1 MDNLLNEIERS
12 NAIYNLS
19 GVDADQNHKNEL
31 ESDES
36 ECDEIHN
43 AEQDYS
49 TDNDDEHI
57 PTAPWFETEEINVN
71 SGNCSNIGPLDY
83 NLFESQSFTNK
94 QSAISAIKEYHIRS
108 SRNFHVVKSDTTRY
122 EASCVMKD
130 CPWRIRV
137 MRSKKSGLFVTTKL
151 PAEHTCVLM
160 TLERDHKKLT
170 SRMIADVIKL
180 QVIDS
185 PYLKVSNIRNQITSM
200 YNYHVSYKK
209 ALIGKQKAISD
220 VYGDWMTSYAKLPIF
235 FSALIHFNPGTIAF
249 IDAEAHSTKPN
260 TSVCKRIWWG
270 FKPMIDGWQH
280 APPVISI
287 DGTFLKGKYNGKL
300 LIAMGSDSNNQQYPI
315 AYALVHEETTVNWS
329 WFLHHLRLYVC
340 QNRKGVCI
348 ISDRHAGIIEAMKM
362 VESGFTA
369 FPGAH
374 LKMLCWMA
382 GSTSQVRKFEAA
394 MTQIKEINLDAEIWL
409 RKIPLEMW
417 TMSHDGGYRYGQAT
431 TNMVESFNG
440 LLRSARY
447 LPVTSMIEYTYYRS
461 VKLVSQRRT
470 ATFNDLQNGQTYCQR
485 SRELFETVEKKASS
499 HKVIPYNEQRGVF
512 EIVTAQYRTINGYW
526 KGGCLT
532 CNLDWKQY
540 IESYHNLSSLCEMW
554 KYEFNPILNQAY
566 WTFPLAN
573 NWEMYGV
580 LIADED
586 MKKKKNL
593 V

>member
-19 GVDADQNHKNEL
+19 GVDADQNHENEL

-43 AEQDYS
+43 AEQDDSDYS

-71 SGNCSNIGPLDY
+71 SD
-83 NLFESQSFTNK
+83 K

-209 ALIGKQKAISD
+209 AWIGKQKAISD

-270 FKPMIDGWQH
+270 FKSMIDGWQH

-300 LIAMGSDSNNQQYPI
+300 LIAMGYDSNNQQYPI

-340 QNRKGVCI
+340 QNRKSVCI
-348 ISDRHAGIIEAMKM
+348 ISDQHAGIIEAMKM
-362 VESGFTA
+362 VESGFTGKWGIHRFCLLHLRSNFCSA
-369 FPGAH
+369 FLGAH
-374 LKMLCWMA
+374 LKMLCWMV

-417 TMSHDGGYRYGQAT
+417 TMS
-431 TNMVESFNG
+431 
-440 LLRSARY
+440 
-447 LPVTSMIEYTYYRS
+447 
-461 VKLVSQRRT
+461 
-470 ATFNDLQNGQTYCQR
+470 
-485 SRELFETVEKKASS
+485 RELFETVEKKTSS

-512 EIVTAQYRTINGYW
+512 EIVTAQYRTINRYW
-526 KGGCLT
+526 KGGNKHNVDLYRGFALVE
-532 CNLDWKQY
+532 NGIDIIFHVHILWK
-540 IESYHNLSSLCEMW
+540 
-554 KYEFNPILNQAY
+554 
-566 WTFPLAN
+566 
-573 NWEMYGV
+573 V
-580 LIADED
+580 
-586 MKKKKNL
+586 